1 MRILLVIL
9 AFLALLTS
17 LVFIAVLNQLVPAI
31 ALLVVGSVLLLGVLL
46 GRKVAAQFLILFC
59 TALII
64 WIAGSAFYQTQGFAR
79 EPFTQYSDLWWLIG
93 LGVGLAL
100 ALAVA
105 FGVLLLSSD
114 YIFVAQGISWERA
127 FAYLFSWLTGVLTI
141 YREVKDGEV
150 KEIRIRSSP
159 DLGAFFGRLFGLG
172 RLLGVGEIVFI
183 HSQQAVVFERRGRFT
198 RVEGPGIVFA
208 KPWEHVHK
216 VFITRPQFV
225 ELVLEEAYTKDG
237 IPLNITFTI
246 LYRLISDVPRD
257 AIDWEKPYPVSKEAT
272 VKAAYATF
280 DWQTAVREVA
290 KNLLRD
296 RIAQM
301 YLDKIYDPLNPETF
315 PLREIRTDIRD
326 QLAEFAWNWG
336 TEIRAVQIVR
346 VDMPDKVKE
355 QMLRRWFEQWEA
367 RVAESKKQA
376 MITLGEGEAEASRIV
391 ELARASA
398 QTQMIIAITEGFRRM
413 KETGTAVPDLI
424 ALRFIETVEKMAA
437 NPSTRFM
444 LPYTVFDTLKEIR
457 GSLTN
462 EDQEEVGTTGGK
474 SS

>member
-1 MRILLVIL
+1 MRILLIIL

-17 LVFIAVLNQLVPAI
+17 LAFIAVLNQLVPAI
-31 ALLVVGSVLLLGVLL
+31 ALLVIGSILLLGTLL

-59 TALII
+59 TVLII
-64 WIAGSAFYQTQGFAR
+64 SITGSAFYQTQGFTG
-79 EPFTQYSDLWWLIG
+79 EQFTQYSYLWWLIG

-100 ALAVA
+100 AIAVA

-127 FAYLFSWLTGVLTI
+127 LVYLFSWMTGLFTI

-150 KEIRIRSSP
+150 KETRIRSSP
-159 DLGAFFGRLFGLG
+159 DFGAFFGRLFGLG
-172 RLLGVGEIVFI
+172 RLLGVGEIVSI
-183 HSQQAVVFERRGRFT
+183 HSQQAVVFERGGKFT

-208 KPWEHVHK
+208 KPWEYVHR
-216 VFITRPQFV
+216 VFTIRPRFV

-246 LYRLISDVPRD
+246 LYRLIADVPRD
-257 AIDWEKPYPVSKEAT
+257 AIDWKKPYPVSKDAV

-280 DWQTAVREVA
+280 DWEMAVREEA

-296 RIAQM
+296 RFAQT
-301 YLDKIYDPLNPETF
+301 YLDEIYDPLNPETF
-315 PLREIRTDIRD
+315 PLREIRTDIKD
-326 QLAEFAWNWG
+326 GLAEFAWNWG
-336 TEIRAVQIVR
+336 MEIRAVQIVR
-346 VDMPDKVKE
+346 LDMPDKVKE

-391 ELARASA
+391 ELARAST

-424 ALRFIETVEKMAA
+424 ALRFLETVEKMAA
-437 NPSTRFM
+437 NPATKFM
-444 LPYTVFDTLKEIR
+444 LPYAVFDTLKEIR
-457 GSLTN
+457 GSLTD
-462 EDQEEVGTTGGK
+462 EDQGEVDTTGEK
-474 SS
+474 PS